1 MAQQP
6 PSGLRPPRYRGF
18 TITLRHTTHGRTP
31 LDERSARRRDLYLI
45 THNTHKRHTCIPL
58 ARFEPTIP
66 KSERPQT
73 HALDQAARGIG
84 FTFGCM
90 NKNEWQYMVA
100 WIPFWTY
107 LSHCLKEAKN
117 IFNISWRGK
126 KLHILWPWYFFIR
139 IGKVISYTAF
149 LSWLERHCTNTNK
162 FLYWE
167 VLIQVYWI
175 SCLSVSPSMT

>member
-1 MAQQP
+1 MPFCLRLSLCTNILKFYIGYCPECYGAVSFFFFFTMAQQP

-90 NKNEWQYMVA
+90 NKNE
-100 WIPFWTY
+100 
-107 LSHCLKEAKN
+107 
-117 IFNISWRGK
+117 
-126 KLHILWPWYFFIR
+126 
-139 IGKVISYTAF
+139 
-149 LSWLERHCTNTNK
+149 
-162 FLYWE
+162 
-167 VLIQVYWI
+167 
-175 SCLSVSPSMT
+175 